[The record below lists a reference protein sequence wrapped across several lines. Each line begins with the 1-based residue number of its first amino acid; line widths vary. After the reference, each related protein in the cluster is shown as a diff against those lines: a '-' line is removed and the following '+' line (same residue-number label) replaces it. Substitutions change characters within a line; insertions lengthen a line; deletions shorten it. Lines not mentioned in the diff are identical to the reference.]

1 MKKTITSNP
10 LKFFNDAKVA
20 REKSFKKAL
29 PKAQNGITMGPMTQ
43 QEAAQSAF
51 ASSQNNPMTSGE
63 GPRVNSPV
71 SRLGSG
77 PIPAPKDVYK
87 EKFANEQYN
96 SAREKV
102 RDTTRKAYDDAIQ
115 KDINRQKTD
124 ALNQMYPNFQVD
136 SSGKLMLNSKMKTGG
151 STKAAK
157 FAALAPP
164 YNKATAADRIAGA
177 KKKAGKK

>member
-1 MKKTITSNP
+1 MKKTNTSNP

-20 REKSFKKAL
+20 RNKSFSKSL
-29 PKAQNGITMGPMTQ
+29 PKAQDGITMGPMTQ

-96 SAREKV
+96 SAIE
-102 RDTTRKAYDDAIQ
+102 
-115 KDINRQKTD
+115 KDINRQKID
-124 ALNQMYPNFQVD
+124 ALNQMYPNFQVN

-164 YNKATAADRIAGA
+164 YNKATIADRIVGA
-177 KKKAGKK
+177 KKNASKKK